1 MRKMVVTCDV
11 CQADV
16 KGFNGSVSVA
26 LLSEVVR
33 ADVCSRKCLAEFLY
47 EFAGRVLRSDALASL
62 FVIQPAAVQQNST
75 TPVAMPTGAPSAD
88 APSTKVTLP
97 APGALEAALDVAR
110 EMGASVMVHDPP
122 LPMGSPL
129 PAGPS
134 GPCACP
140 PANWTM
146 TPPDSSTPGPRDVSC
161 KACGAAWKTEIRAVQ
176 ESTTPGEAAPKRG
189 KGRPAGSKNKRTL
202 EAEAAAQVATPAAPA
217 ANAPTVILAP
227 TPIPAPASSPVDL
240 SMLVTQIGK
249 YGVHFSLLEVAQW
262 TSMQLDLVRSW
273 LAHPEFDPPEFL
285 VELARTHLA
294 PPAPASVPVAP
305 PASPASPASPAPP
318 APFVAPDPS
327 RFSFT

>member
-11 CQADV
+11 CQANV
-16 KGFNGSVSVA
+16 KDFNGSVSVA

-47 EFAGRVLRSDALASL
+47 AFAGRVLRSDALASL
-62 FVIQPAAVQQNST
+62 LVIQPAAVQQNST
-75 TPVAMPTGAPSAD
+75 TPVAMPSTGAPSAD

-110 EMGASVMVHDPP
+110 EMGASVTVRDPP

-176 ESTTPGEAAPKRG
+176 ESATPGAPKRG

-202 EAEAAAQVATPAAPA
+202 EAETAAQAATPAAPA

-227 TPIPAPASSPVDL
+227 TPIPAPASSPTDL
-240 SMLVTQIGK
+240 SMLVTQIAK
-249 YGVHFSLLEVAQW
+249 YGVHFSLLEVTQW

-294 PPAPASVPVAP
+294 APVPVAP